1 MLNVPPQV
9 SAYVEENIGTTYPE
23 LEIASMTMFTVVF
36 ALAVF
41 CVLCKCA
48 KSWCTALNPM
58 PVLEPPSYKRDDTA
72 ERTDEEIVEIV

>member
-9 SAYVEENIGTTYPE
+9 STYVEENIGTKYPE
-23 LEIASMTMFTVVF
+23 LEIASMTMFTVVS

-41 CVLCKCA
+41 WVLCKCA

-58 PVLEPPSYKRDDTA
+58 PVLEPPIHKVDGTV
-72 ERTDEEIVEIV
+72 ERVEEEIV